1 MREMTDEI
9 KKKVVESPVVED
21 SEDKQ
26 ISLFCRI
33 NLKLEAYVYSLFA
46 LILYIPVVGISKFVK
61 GIIWVILHLPQ
72 IIEWVVE
79 RILLPLFTAVWL
91 LIVGIAKL
99 VVLLLRYSIR
109 ALRFVI
115 RAIIKFLLWINWCAV
130 RSLIRAISAITGIG
144 SSIYIINAFRYHATN
159 VIFTGYFHDS
169 NPEIQNVHIAIALLM
184 ISITMYYNAWA
195 FSKSEERKFV
205 CKNTWG
211 SKKLRDG
218 IESFWK

>member
-1 MREMTDEI
+1 MTDEI
-9 KKKVVESPVVED
+9 KKEIIESPVED
-21 SEDKQ
+21 PEDKQ

-33 NLKLEAYVYSLFA
+33 NLKVEACVYSLFA

-61 GIIWVILHLPQ
+61 GVIWVILHLPQ

-79 RILLPLFTAVWL
+79 KIFLPLFTAVWL
-91 LIVGIAKL
+91 LFVSIAKL
-99 VVLLLRYSIR
+99 VVLLLRYT
-109 ALRFVI
+109 V
-115 RAIIKFLLWINWCAV
+115 RAIKFIVRCIIKLFLLINWCAV
-130 RSLIRAISAITGIG
+130 RSIVRAVSVLIGIG
-144 SSIYIINAFRYHATN
+144 AGIYIANSFRYHALN
-159 VIFTGYFHDS
+159 IIFTGYFHDS
-169 NPEIQNVHIAIALLM
+169 NPEIQNIHVAIALLM

-218 IESFWK
+218 IKNFWK